1 MKYRTHILISEL
13 EPDLLVAICAGNNE
27 SFEPYTSNLYTRRV
41 LSGEFAVVNKYLL
54 EDLDKLGKW

>member
-1 MKYRTHILISEL
+1 MRNMDP
-13 EPDLLVAICAGNNE
+13 EPDLLFAVCAGNNE